1 MVDPS
6 STAPAVIGE
15 GEQMST
21 AATTA
26 TVTVTGMTCGCC
38 VNSVSKE
45 IDGVTGVDIDLASGR
60 VTVGSTTA
68 VELRAIAA
76 AVDKAGY
83 RLAE

>member
-1 MVDPS
+1 
-6 STAPAVIGE
+6 
-15 GEQMST
+15 MST

-38 VNSVSKE
+38 ANSVSKE
-45 IDGVTGVDIDLASGR
+45 VGKIDGVTSVDIDLASGR
-60 VTVGSTTA
+60 VTVDSTTA
-68 VELRAIAA
+68 VEFGAIAA

>member
-1 MVDPS
+1 
-6 STAPAVIGE
+6 
-15 GEQMST
+15 MST

-45 IDGVTGVDIDLASGR
+45 VGKIAGVTAVEVDLASGK
-60 VTVGSTTA
+60 VTVGSATP
-68 VELRAIAA
+68 VDLGAIAA

-83 RLAE
+83 QVATD

>member
-1 MVDPS
+1 
-6 STAPAVIGE
+6 
-15 GEQMST
+15 MST

-45 IDGVTGVDIDLASGR
+45 VGKIDGVTGVDIDLASGR
-60 VTVGSTTA
+60 VTVASSTA
-68 VELRAIAA
+68 VELSAIAA

-83 RLAE
+83 RLAN